1 MGWATLPAASATASA
16 ASARSLRVADAKPK
30 GATGAAAKPKLPR
43 ARGRLE
49 ARVASVRTST
59 TVAVQLSTCAEE
71 RYGPRPLFCSLYDP
85 LTPSSSAFGNL
96 LPQVCATIDRRPKD
110 CISYLAFVVHFFHSK
125 PSRNCRLSLS
135 CVLRGA
141 RLAVSCARQP
151 ALSFSRVSS
160 ALCSLT
166 SRSGRDIKY

>member
-1 MGWATLPAASATASA
+1 MRKQLNGGIGEKLAG
-16 ASARSLRVADAKPK
+16 SLSFAKPK
-30 GATGAAAKPKLPR
+30 GATGGGGKAEAANGHAGATGGEESL
-43 ARGRLE
+43 
-49 ARVASVRTST
+49 VIRTST